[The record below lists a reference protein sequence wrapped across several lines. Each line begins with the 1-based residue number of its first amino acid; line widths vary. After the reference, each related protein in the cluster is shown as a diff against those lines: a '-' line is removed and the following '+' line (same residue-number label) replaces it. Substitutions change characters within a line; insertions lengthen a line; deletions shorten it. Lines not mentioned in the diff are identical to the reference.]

1 MQQSITFN
9 TDEDVVGDV
18 LMAIAYAYGYDAVED
33 ALEEAQVEA
42 AEEDEAEEE
51 DEATAP
57 AMTSRPFGWT
67 GAKMRRY
74 VTALQPTARTV
85 LRAIAEGAPSITVDD
100 AQAAAGLP
108 AQVYGGAMSSF
119 GFAARNVRGV
129 ASKPFTKVGR
139 TYQIDPAVAQVAIE
153 ALDALGY

>member
-9 TDEDVVGDV
+9 TDEDVVSDV
-18 LMAIAYAYGYDAVED
+18 LAAVASAFGHD
-33 ALEEAQVEA
+33 TVAAALEEAEVEA
-42 AEEDEAEEE
+42 AEEEDDERVGSGAY
-51 DEATAP
+51 A
-57 AMTSRPFGWT
+57 RPFGWS
-67 GAKMRRY
+67 AARMRRY
-74 VTALQPTARTV
+74 LAALQPTARTV
-85 LRAIAEGAPSITVDD
+85 LRAIAQGAPSITVDD

-129 ASKPFTKVGR
+129 TSKPFTKVGR
-139 TYQIDPAVAQVAIE
+139 TYQIDPGVARVAID

>member
-9 TDEDVVGDV
+9 TDEDVVSDV
-18 LMAIAYAYGYDAVED
+18 LVAIAFAYGYDSVED
-33 ALEEAQVEA
+33 AVEQAEVEA
-42 AEEDEAEEE
+42 AEEEQEDVPGLEA
-51 DEATAP
+51 
-57 AMTSRPFGWT
+57 RPFGWSA
-67 GAKMRRY
+67 AKMRRY

-129 ASKPFTKVGR
+129 SQKPFTKVGR
-139 TYQIDPAVAQVAIE
+139 TYQIDPAVAAIALG
-153 ALDALGY
+153 ALDAVGA

>member
-9 TDEDVVGDV
+9 TDEDVVSDV
-18 LMAIAYAYGYDAVED
+18 LVAVAFAFGYDTVEA
-33 ALEEAQVEA
+33 ALEEAEVEA
-42 AEEDEAEEE
+42 AEDEA
-51 DEATAP
+51 DEHDGSGADAQ
-57 AMTSRPFGWT
+57 PFGWS
-67 GAKMRRY
+67 AARMRRY

-85 LRAIAEGAPSITVDD
+85 LRAIAQGAPSITVDD

-129 ASKPFTKVGR
+129 KEKPFTKVGR
-139 TYQIDPAVAQVAIE
+139 TYQIDPAVARIATD